1 MHTCKEG
8 GRGRWGEDGESFPQ
22 NVPASF
28 SGRGLSCVLRGE
40 RPCLSSRARR
50 THAKAALAGLEEP
63 VGLLVRLNA
72 KRAFLVLVL
81 HFPPPQNERSSR
93 ASCAR
98 AVSRGLCWRKA
109 LRGCAWARDAPGISA
124 ARAWAGRRGRGKR
137 ENGERQGGRQPQGS
151 LKVFQGG
158 RGGDV
163 RPRLRRDGER
173 RVQLS
178 LHYTSS
184 HHLFSSRTCAS
195 SSGVKS
201 FLMLNA
207 LRISS
212 GLLPLMTEAT
222 LAHVR
227 SSRLLMSM

>member
-28 SGRGLSCVLRGE
+28 SGAGGLSCVLRG
-40 RPCLSSRARR
+40 PCLSSRARR
-50 THAKAALAGLEEP
+50 THPKAALAGLEEP

-81 HFPPPQNERSSR
+81 HFPPPHNERSSR

-124 ARAWAGRRGRGKR
+124 ARARGPGAGVEGKGKM
-137 ENGERQGGRQPQGS
+137 ESGKGGGS

-178 LHYTSS
+178 LPYTSS